1 MKKTALLIAALAAGA
16 GSLQAQ
22 DPGYSITLDFPYVSD
37 YVFRGIKFADESIQ
51 PSVELASGDFYAG
64 IWTSQPV
71 TKAQLNEYDFYAGYG
86 FALSD
91 TWALD
96 VGATYYLYPETSS
109 GDEQFEPFVGIA
121 GDVGGFSTSF
131 YLYYET
137 EFEVLTY
144 QGSIGYSIPVSDQ
157 VSFDLFAD
165 LGYADIDGG
174 GSYTYYDFGA
184 SFGYAIN
191 DVASAY
197 AGVTYATNDLDGA
210 EDDFFFFTTGVTV
223 GF

>member
-22 DPGYSITLDFPYVSD
+22 DSSYTITLDFPYVSD
-37 YVFRGIKFADESIQ
+37 YVFRGIKYADESIQ
-51 PSVELASGDFYAG
+51 PSVEIASGDFYAG
-64 IWTSQPV
+64 IWTNQPI
-71 TKAQLNEYDFYAGYG
+71 TKGQGNEFDFYAGYG

-96 VGATYYLYPETSS
+96 VGAIYYYYPETSS
-109 GDEQFEPFVGIA
+109 GDEQFEPYVGIS
-121 GDVGGFSTSF
+121 GDISGLSTSF

-137 EFEVLTY
+137 EFEVMTY
-144 QGSIGYSIPVSDQ
+144 QGSVGYSIPVSDK
-157 VSFDLFAD
+157 VSLDLAAS

-174 GSYTYYDFGA
+174 NSYAYYDLGA

-197 AGVTYATNDLDGA
+197 AGVTYATNDIDGA